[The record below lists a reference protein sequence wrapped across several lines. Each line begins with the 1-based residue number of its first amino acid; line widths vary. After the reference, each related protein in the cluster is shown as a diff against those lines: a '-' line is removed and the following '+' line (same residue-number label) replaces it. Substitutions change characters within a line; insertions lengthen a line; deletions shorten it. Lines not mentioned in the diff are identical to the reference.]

1 MILNQHQL
9 NIQSRLSTLIK
20 SKGNVMNLIFFKPRN
35 IGFLM
40 RMIKERLLELF
51 LKREDLAS
59 DVRNYVLNNAKKNDP
74 DSVLNTMDEFAKRK
88 RFLMNVGDVKG
99 KILTDEIKKLGSNLT
114 ILELGCFCGYSAI
127 LMAKTLG
134 EQGKVISIEIS
145 KHYAK
150 IANEIIEFS
159 GLKNKVIITCI
170 PYFFTTF
177 IKSCTKIIKKCSKY
191 CNSIIIL
198 TCIKNLR

>member
-74 DSVLNTMDEFAKRK
+74 DSVLNTMDEFAKRMEALYGNTGEEDELPIVPMDRDK
-88 RFLMNVGDVKG
+88 LVFGPMFENLEGKTLEQVKA
-99 KILTDEIKKLGSNLT
+99 DPN
-114 ILELGCFCGYSAI
+114 LELPVGGYDQI
-127 LMAKTLG
+127 VKD
-134 EQGKVISIEIS
+134 
-145 KHYAK
+145 
-150 IANEIIEFS
+150 
-159 GLKNKVIITCI
+159 
-170 PYFFTTF
+170 
-177 IKSCTKIIKKCSKY
+177 
-191 CNSIIIL
+191 
-198 TCIKNLR
+198 

>member
-1 MILNQHQL
+1 
-9 NIQSRLSTLIK
+9 
-20 SKGNVMNLIFFKPRN
+20 MNLIFFKPRN

-99 KILTDEIKKLGSNLT
+99 
-114 ILELGCFCGYSAI
+114 
-127 LMAKTLG
+127 
-134 EQGKVISIEIS
+134 
-145 KHYAK
+145 
-150 IANEIIEFS
+150 
-159 GLKNKVIITCI
+159 
-170 PYFFTTF
+170 
-177 IKSCTKIIKKCSKY
+177 
-191 CNSIIIL
+191 
-198 TCIKNLR
+198 

>member
-99 KILTDEIKKLGSNLT
+99 KILTDEIKMLGSNLT

-150 IANEIIEFS
+150 IANEIIEF
-159 GLKNKVIITCI
+159 
-170 PYFFTTF
+170 FD
-177 IKSCTKIIKKCSKY
+177 
-191 CNSIIIL
+191 
-198 TCIKNLR
+198 

>member
-88 RFLMNVGDVKG
+88 RTEILYNLLKYE
-99 KILTDEIKKLGSNLT
+99 KINRLKYDSLVDSD
-114 ILELGCFCGYSAI
+114 F
-127 LMAKTLG
+127 
-134 EQGKVISIEIS
+134 
-145 KHYAK
+145 
-150 IANEIIEFS
+150 
-159 GLKNKVIITCI
+159 GLKYKI
-170 PYFFTTF
+170 PF
-177 IKSCTKIIKKCSKY
+177 S
-191 CNSIIIL
+191 
-198 TCIKNLR
+198 